1 MPVIKAKP
9 TSPGRRSASFQDFSD
24 ITSTK
29 PVKKLTVIR
38 KQQAGRNNQ
47 GKITVRHQGGGV
59 KRYIRIV
66 DFKRDKYGVP
76 GIVKT
81 IEYDPN
87 RGPRIALV
95 YYKDGEKR
103 YMIAPVGIT
112 VGMEVLSSKT
122 LIEPKVGNAMPL
134 EFIPV
139 GLPVH
144 NVELD
149 PGQGGRLA
157 RGAGNS
163 LYIMSIEKKF
173 AQLKL
178 PSGEIRLV
186 KKECMGTVGQ
196 VGNVDRRHVTL
207 GKAGRSRY
215 LGVRPTVRGTAMN
228 PVDHPHG
235 GGEGRQGRGLRRAK
249 TMWGKPSGKG
259 QKTRTPKKYSNMWIV
274 SRRKVGKN
282 KNSK

>member
-1 MPVIKAKP
+1 MAIKKANP
-9 TSPGRRSASFQDFSD
+9 TTPGRRSATFEDFSD
-24 ITSTK
+24 ITSKT
-29 PVKKLTVIR
+29 PEPSLLIFR
-38 KQQAGRNNQ
+38 KQHAGRNSQ

-66 DFKRDKYGVP
+66 DFKRDKFGVP

-157 RGAGNS
+157 RGAGSS

-228 PVDHPHG
+228 PNDHPHG
-235 GGEGRQGRGLRRAK
+235 GGEGNQSIGLKSPKTKWGRIAYGVK
-249 TMWGKPSGKG
+249 TRSGKK
-259 QKTRTPKKYSNMWIV
+259 QSNKLIITRRNGKKL
-274 SRRKVGKN
+274 
-282 KNSK
+282 

>member
-1 MPVIKAKP
+1 MAIKKAHP
-9 TSPGRRSASFQDFSD
+9 TTPGRRAATFEDFSD

-29 PVKKLTVIR
+29 PERSLIMFR
-38 KQQAGRNNQ
+38 KQHAGRNSQ

-59 KRYIRIV
+59 KRFIRIV
-66 DFKRDKYGVP
+66 DFKRDKFDIPGV
-76 GIVKT
+76 VKT

-87 RGPRIALV
+87 RGPRLALV
-95 YYKDGEKR
+95 NYKDGEKR
-103 YMIAPVGIT
+103 YVIAPVGMT
-112 VGMEVLSSKT
+112 VGMEIMSSKT
-122 LIEPKVGNAMPL
+122 TIEPKVGNAMPL

-139 GLPVH
+139 GLAVH
-144 NVELD
+144 NVELE

-163 LYIMSIEKKF
+163 LYIMSVEKKY

-186 KKECMGTVGQ
+186 KKECIGTVGQ

-228 PVDHPHG
+228 PNDHPHG
-235 GGEGRQGRGLRRAK
+235 GGEGNQSIGLKSPK
-249 TMWGKPSGKG
+249 TKWGKKAYGV
-259 QKTRTPKKYSNMWIV
+259 KTRLGKKHSNKLIIT
-274 SRRKVGKN
+274 RRNGK
-282 KNSK
+282 KL